1 MMAFFETFIRFQ
13 KRYYVWI
20 LLFGV
25 LLSASTAWPA
35 IRLLKSVATELIHL
49 LPSHYPSVGLT
60 DKMREKFKRRSNLF
74 VIVSSQNPDVNE
86 TLVKDLKTYLEN
98 LKDADGKKIVDYAE
112 IEKEGYDFVDKYKLV
127 LLDLDDIYK
136 IRDTLQ
142 ERIEREKIGALY
154 IDLESDETEEG
165 GNIDTLIKDYQVKYT
180 QGVQSRYRRNEEGT
194 VYALDVYPASDD
206 SGLKF
211 FKSFGE
217 IIQDHIEKYRDEK
230 IRPKYGDAVE
240 IGYAGAIKTRVD
252 QYDAIMQD
260 LAFGGAISMSSIFVV
275 LYLYFTKL
283 LRRQK
288 PGLKGFLHIS
298 LLRAV
303 PVVIVFVPMIFST
316 FIAFGF
322 CSLFF
327 DKLNII
333 TSFLFAIIFG
343 LGVDIGI
350 HLMTRYIQDRALG
363 MDLDRVH
370 RDVLT
375 RTGKT
380 CATSVLTTVS
390 SFYILVVNDFRGF
403 SDFGW
408 IAGNGLIIAL
418 ICYLVFQPCLILLID
433 RFHLLGRGLFR
444 STIEN
449 GSRRRDVPFARGLLV
464 TLAIFT
470 VVTGFFVARLGFE
483 WDFGKLNMKIAEREV
498 QKERLKGT
506 VGRVNTPAAYIF
518 SSPVE
523 SREIGRILKERKAKD
538 TGVSTIHFFRSYY
551 DLISPEQDEK
561 LAVIAEIGTLLD
573 DDALNALDGDEKKLV
588 DDMKKAVAETERV
601 RPDDIPLKVREL
613 FWGNTDDRATHVG
626 YVFPL
631 AHLELNNGRIARE
644 YRHDVGEINAFGRTY
659 NAVSDNIVFAEVLT
673 TLFDDS
679 RVAISLS
686 AAMLVILVWLHYR
699 DFRRTA
705 LVLSALGLGIFW
717 MFGLMGV
724 FGLKLNFYNM
734 IIIPAMIGMGE
745 DNSVHVIDRFEEFGR
760 RSMLDVLRTSG
771 GAAFMASIT
780 TILGYAGLCVA
791 RHPGLNSIGW
801 MAIMGL
807 VACLLSSLVFLPVVL
822 QLFFGLSKVSAAK
835 SK

>member
-1 MMAFFETFIRFQ
+1 MSFVEAFIRFQ
-13 KRYYVWI
+13 RRYYIWI

-25 LLSASTAWPA
+25 LLSVATAWPA
-35 IRLLKSVATELIHL
+35 IKLLKSVATELIHL
-49 LPSHYPSVGLT
+49 LPNHYPSVGLT

-74 VIVSSQNPDVNE
+74 VIVSSSNPNVNE
-86 TLVKDLKTYLEN
+86 AVVKDLKPYLEG
-98 LKDADGKKIVDYAE
+98 LEDAAGKKIVEAVE
-112 IEKEGYDFVDKYKLV
+112 IEKEGYDFIDKYKLV

-136 IRDTLQ
+136 IHDTLQ

-154 IDLESDETEEG
+154 IDLESDETEG
-165 GNIDTLIKDYQVKYT
+165 GGEIDALIKDYQTKYT

-194 VYALDVYPASDD
+194 VYALDVYPTSDD

-217 IIQDHIEKYRDEK
+217 TIQKNVEKYLDEK
-230 IRPKYGDAVE
+230 VRPKYGNTVE

-260 LAFGGAISMSSIFVV
+260 LAYGGTISMSSIFVV

-288 PGLKGFLHIS
+288 PGLGGLLHIS

-350 HLMTRYIQDRALG
+350 HLMTRYIQDRAQG

-444 STIEN
+444 STTEN
-449 GSRRRDVPFARGLLV
+449 GSRRRDIPFARSVLISF
-464 TLAIFT
+464 AILT
-470 VVTGFFVARLGFE
+470 VVTGFFAAGLSFE
-483 WDFGKLNMKIAEREV
+483 WDFGKLNMKIAERET
-498 QKERLKGT
+498 QKDRLKGT
-506 VGRVNTPAAYIF
+506 VGRVNSPAAYIF

-523 SREIGRILKERKAKD
+523 SREIGRILKEREAKD
-538 TGVSTIHFFRSYY
+538 TESPTIHFFRSYY

-561 LAVIAEIGTLLD
+561 LAIISEIGTLLD
-573 DDALNALDGDEKKLV
+573 DDALNALEGDEKKIV
-588 DDMKKAVAETERV
+588 DDMKKAVAETGRV
-601 RPDDIPLKVREL
+601 EPKDIPPKVHEL
-613 FWGNTDDRATHVG
+613 FWGNADEHVAHVG

-644 YRHDVGEINAFGRTY
+644 YRKDVGEIKAFGRTY
-659 NAVSDNIVFAEVLT
+659 NAVSDSLVFAEVLT

-686 AAMLVILVWLHYR
+686 AMMLIILVWLHYR
-699 DFRRTA
+699 DFKCTA

-717 MFGLMGV
+717 MFGLMGL

-745 DNSVHVIDRFEEFGR
+745 DNSVHIIDRFEEFER

-771 GAAFMASIT
+771 GAAFMASLT
-780 TILGYAGLCVA
+780 TILGYAGLCMA

-807 VACLLSSLVFLPVVL
+807 VTCLLSSLVFLPVVL
-822 QLFFGLSKVSAAK
+822 QLFFGIRKAK
-835 SK
+835 SATVK